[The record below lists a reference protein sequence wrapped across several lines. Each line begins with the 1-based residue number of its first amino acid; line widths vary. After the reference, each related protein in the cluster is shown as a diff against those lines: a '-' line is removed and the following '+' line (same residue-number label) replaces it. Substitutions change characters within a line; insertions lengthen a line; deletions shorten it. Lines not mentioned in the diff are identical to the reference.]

1 MSSLNSVLDIAKN
14 ALLSTQKAISV
25 TSHNIANANT
35 PGYSKQVAVLAPMD
49 PVNVGGLYFGTGV
62 KTGTIQRISDGFQ
75 TAQLR
80 GSTSSLSMFESK
92 GELLKALE
100 GVVNDLGGTGISSS
114 LDAFFSSMQSVANN
128 PSSYAERSVLISNT
142 TVLAERFHEIDTY
155 IRQSL
160 ANVNIEISAQ
170 VAEANSIGAQIADLN
185 GQIASVEI
193 SGVSAN
199 DLRDRRDEL
208 LKGLSAI
215 FDISVVENNIG
226 QVDVFVGGGP
236 FLVAGPNAAP
246 MTVEINSEDPDIN
259 NIVIKGVDVNG
270 RISGGSLKGML
281 EAASVFQD
289 VRDRLNLMAAT
300 LVKEVNSQHSL
311 GYGLDGTTGADFFEP
326 LTVYTDSNVSNTG
339 RAVISGGAVTASN
352 LLTLDDYEVR
362 FSSSSAYTVVNTTT
376 DAVVTSG
383 AYSSGSAIGFDGLSF
398 LITDNN
404 GTPAAGDR
412 FMVSATKNAIRD
424 IAVSVTSPNMIA
436 ASSTSAGVP
445 GNNVNMLVM
454 AGLKDSSVI
463 DSSTFSQYYNS
474 IVTDLGIT
482 VKETRLNYD
491 AQRLVTEEIQKARDS
506 VSGVSIEEEA
516 VSLIKLQR
524 AYEAA
529 AKVMSTADKM
539 LEALLNIR

>member
-14 ALLSTQKAISV
+14 ALLSSQKAISV

-35 PGYSKQVAVLAPMD
+35 PGYSRQVAVLEPMD
-49 PVNVGGLYFGTGV
+49 PVSFGGLYFGTGV
-62 KTGTIQRISDGFQ
+62 KTGTIERISDAFQ

-80 GSTSSLSMFESK
+80 NATSSLSMFESK

-100 GVVNDLGGTGISSS
+100 GVVNDLGGTGINSS

-128 PSSYAERSVLISNT
+128 PSSYAERSVLISNS

-160 ANVNIEISAQ
+160 ANLNTEISAQ
-170 VAEANSIGAQIADLN
+170 VAEANTIGKQIADLN
-185 GQIASVEI
+185 KQISSVEI

-208 LKGLSAI
+208 LKGLSKI

-226 QVDVFVGGGP
+226 QVDVFAGGGP
-236 FLVAGPNAAP
+236 FLVAGPNASTMSVA
-246 MTVEINSEDPDIN
+246 INSEDTDVN
-259 NIVIKGVDVNG
+259 NIVCNGVVLNNRLSGGALKGVLD
-270 RISGGSLKGML
+270 
-281 EAASVFQD
+281 AADVFQD

-300 LVKEVNSQHSL
+300 IVKEVNYQHSL
-311 GYGLDGTTGADFFEP
+311 GYGLDGSTGTDFFDP
-326 LTVYTDSNVSNTG
+326 LTIYTDPVVSNPG
-339 RAVISGGAVTASN
+339 RAVISGGTVTASN

-362 FSSSSAYTVVNTTT
+362 FASSSSYTVVNTST
-376 DAVVTSG
+376 DAIVTSG
-383 AYSSGSAIGFDGLSF
+383 AYSSGSTIGFDGLSF
-398 LITDNN
+398 VITDNT

-412 FMVSATKNAIRD
+412 FRVSATKNAIRD
-424 IAVSVTSPNMIA
+424 ISALVTNPNKVA

-445 GNNVNMLVM
+445 GNNANMLSL
-454 AGLKDSSVI
+454 AGLKDSAVI
-463 DSSTFSQYYNS
+463 DSSTFGQYYNS

-482 VKETRLNYD
+482 VKETTLNYD
-491 AQRLVTEEIQKARDS
+491 AQRLVTEEIQKARDA
-506 VSGVSIEEEA
+506 VSGVSVEEEA

-529 AKVMSTADKM
+529 AKVMSTADRM

>member
-14 ALLSTQKAISV
+14 ALLSSQKAISV

-35 PGYSKQVAVLAPMD
+35 PGYSRQVAVLEPMD
-49 PVNVGGLYFGTGV
+49 PVNFGGLYFGTGV
-62 KTGTIQRISDGFQ
+62 KTGTIERVSDAFQ

-80 GSTSSLSMFESK
+80 NTTSSLSMFESK

-160 ANVNIEISAQ
+160 ANLNTEISAQ
-170 VAEANSIGAQIADLN
+170 VAEANSIGGQIADLN
-185 GQIASVEI
+185 EQISSVEI

-208 LKGLSAI
+208 LKGLSKI

-236 FLVAGPNAAP
+236 FLVAGPNASTMSVA
-246 MTVEINSEDPDIN
+246 INSENTDVN
-259 NIVIKGVDVNG
+259 NIVCNGVALNNRLSGGALKGVLD
-270 RISGGSLKGML
+270 
-281 EAASVFQD
+281 AAGVFQD
-289 VRDRLNLMAAT
+289 VRDRLNIMAAT
-300 LVKEVNSQHSL
+300 IVKEVNYQHSL
-311 GYGLDGTTGADFFEP
+311 GYGLDGSTGTDFFDP
-326 LTVYTDSNVSNTG
+326 LTIYTDPVVSNPG
-339 RAVISGGAVTASN
+339 RAVISGGTVTASN

-362 FSSSSAYTVVNTTT
+362 FASSSAYTVINTST
-376 DAVVTSG
+376 DAIVTSG
-383 AYSSGSAIGFDGLSF
+383 AYSSGSTIGFDGLSF
-398 LITDNN
+398 VITDNT

-412 FMVSATKNAIRD
+412 FRVSATKNAIRD
-424 IAVSVTSPNMIA
+424 ISALVTNPNKVA

-445 GNNVNMLVM
+445 GNNANMLSM
-454 AGLKDSSVI
+454 AGLKDSAVL
-463 DSSTFSQYYNS
+463 DSSTFGQYYNS

-482 VKETRLNYD
+482 VKETTLNYD
-491 AQRLVTEEIQKARDS
+491 AQRLVTEEIQKARDA
-506 VSGVSIEEEA
+506 VSGVSLEEEA

-529 AKVMSTADKM
+529 AKVMSTADRM